1 MTRPPCKDCPDRRIE
16 PNCHDDCTKYIEWRD
31 GIREA
36 KRKAQEDKEERREI
50 EFKIAQTMRRPKRR
64 HE

>member
-1 MTRPPCKDCPDRRIE
+1 MKPPCKDCPDRV
-16 PNCHDDCTKYIEWRD
+16 PACHDKCAKYIEWRD
-31 GIREA
+31 GIREE

>member
-1 MTRPPCKDCPDRRIE
+1 MTKPPCKDCPDRRIE
-16 PNCHDDCTKYIEWRD
+16 PNCHDDCTKYIAWRD
-31 GIREA
+31 STRAE

>member
-31 GIREA
+31 DIRAE